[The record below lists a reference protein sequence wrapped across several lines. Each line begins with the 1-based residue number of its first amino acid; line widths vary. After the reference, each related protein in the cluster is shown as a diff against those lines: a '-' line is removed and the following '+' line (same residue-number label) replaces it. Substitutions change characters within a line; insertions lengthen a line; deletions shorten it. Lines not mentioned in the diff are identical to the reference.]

1 VNGGRW
7 DEKQGE
13 KRRKK
18 EEKERM
24 KYLSDGDGGTPLLAR
39 RRRGRPIERYHDNHH
54 IRIEKKRRN
63 VG

>member
-24 KYLSDGDGGTPLLAR
+24 KYLSDGDGGTPLLA
-39 RRRGRPIERYHDNHH
+39 
-54 IRIEKKRRN
+54 
-63 VG
+63 